1 MDNFINKLVDL
12 RAYQMHESSLD
23 NEKIMN
29 GMKRV
34 LSSFSPY
41 VSRLIGIIDISIG
54 VNEVLFMNKIKS
66 FLSALQKGR
75 VTDQEISSYSQSLGD
90 KSTKVGNYLISYI
103 QSSDNEDKATI
114 IGYIFSEAIRNK
126 IDYTMMLR
134 LCSIVNRSFLPDLH
148 YLNEYTTVS
157 TLNTIESN
165 SFINLGLIDNDRNGT
180 WTNEPSYQ
188 LNDVGMILYRIL
200 KDNKWSV

>member
-12 RAYQMHESSLD
+12 RAYQMLESSID

-90 KSTKVGNYLISYI
+90 KSTKVGNYLFSYI

-126 IDYTMMLR
+126 IDYTMML
-134 LCSIVNRSFLPDLH
+134 
-148 YLNEYTTVS
+148 
-157 TLNTIESN
+157 
-165 SFINLGLIDNDRNGT
+165 NLG
-180 WTNEPSYQ
+180 E
-188 LNDVGMILYRIL
+188 
-200 KDNKWSV
+200 

>member
-1 MDNFINKLVDL
+1 ML
-12 RAYQMHESSLD
+12 ESSLD

-148 YLNEYTTVS
+148 HLNEYTTVS

-180 WTNEPSYQ
+180 WANEPSYQ
-188 LNDVGMILYRIL
+188 LNDVGMILHRIL